1 MTLPGMRLSPEQAAA
16 SFVPAHPDLP
26 HAGGVPAQAGSESF
40 VEALARVV
48 FYWAYPGVDVFGR
61 TTNMWQIMD
70 GQRGS
75 MLGILPGGPKNHT
88 GGLRDYMGPSQR
100 WVVTPNNDTIYG
112 AGLADLTSEAVVIQA
127 PADAPPG
134 HYWTIQVT
142 DVLTNVWHQ
151 LGSASGT
158 PGGKYLL
165 AGPNWSGGKPDGFCG
180 VLRVPTNVAGVFPR
194 SFAAR
199 SEQSKAQARA
209 VLNQLGMYPLSEDQP
224 GPRDFDYGKYAAHAV
239 FPPGVTAEMIAANPE
254 ASRPDW
260 VKPGT
265 FWRDLGAMLDFNPE
279 FGPDDTA
286 IGDQARALVA
296 LHRANERYQSILDR
310 VALSA
315 YAALHDA
322 ATYSQAGLDAGN
334 GWRRQPDGG
343 VWGSD
348 WYGRAIAAVIYIFVN
363 DYHEAVYLTRGTDR
377 QGQLLNGRE
386 HYTMTFDQDA
396 LPPVDRSRG
405 GFWSLTMYNKDI
417 FMIADS
423 PNGRVNLGT
432 VNLDASELAFT
443 DGKLTLHLSH
453 EQPADPAARANWLPA
468 PADQFCLIVRAYVP
482 SEAILDN
489 TYQFPDVIRT
499 APEPAG
505 LATD

>member
-1 MTLPGMRLSPEQAAA
+1 MGLSPEQAAQ

-26 HAGGVPAQAGSESF
+26 HAGGVAAQAGSESY

-48 FYWAYPGVDVFGR
+48 FYWAYPGVDAFGR
-61 TTNMWQIMD
+61 TNMWQIMA
-70 GQRGS
+70 GQRGT
-75 MLGILPGGPKNHT
+75 MLGILPAAPKNHT
-88 GGLRDYMGPSQR
+88 GGLGDYMSPSQR
-100 WVVTPNNDTIYG
+100 WVVTPNSDTIYG
-112 AGLADLTSEAVVIQA
+112 AGFAELTSEAVVIQTPIDS
-127 PADAPPG
+127 PAG

-142 DVLTNVWHQ
+142 DVLTNVRHQ

-158 PGGKYLL
+158 AGGKFLL
-165 AGPNWSGGKPDGFCG
+165 AGPNWTGGKPDGFIG
-180 VLRVPTNVAGVFPR
+180 VLQVPTNVAGVFPR

-199 SEQSKAQARA
+199 SEQSKERARM

-224 GPRDFDYGKYAAHAV
+224 GRRDFEYDTYATHAV

-260 VKPGT
+260 VKPHT
-265 FWRDLGAMLDFNPE
+265 FWDDLGAMLDFNPVL
-279 FGPDDTA
+279 GPDDTA

-296 LHRANERYQSILDR
+296 LHRSNEHYRPILDGA
-310 VALSA
+310 ALSA

-322 ATYSQAGLDAGN
+322 ATYTQAGLDAGN

-343 VWGSD
+343 LWGSD

-363 DYHEAVYLTRGTDR
+363 DYHEAVYLTRGTDSG
-377 QGQLLNGRE
+377 GQLLNGRE
-386 HYTMTFDQDA
+386 HYTMTFSQDA

-405 GFWSLTMYNKDI
+405 GFWSVTMYNKDI

-432 VNLDASELAFT
+432 VNLDAGDLAFA
-443 DGKLTLHLSH
+443 DGKLTLYLSH
-453 EQPADPAARANWLPA
+453 DEPTDPTTRANWLPA
-468 PADQFCLIVRAYVP
+468 PADQFCLVIRAYVP
-482 SEAILDN
+482 GQSILDN
-489 TYQFPDVIRT
+489 TYQFPDIIRT
-499 APEPAG
+499 
-505 LATD
+505 

>member
-1 MTLPGMRLSPEQAAA
+1 MGLSPEQAAV

-26 HAGGVPAQAGSESF
+26 HAAGVAAQAGSESY

-48 FYWAYPGVDVFGR
+48 FYWAYPGVDAFGR
-61 TTNMWQIMD
+61 TNMWQIMA

-75 MLGILPGGPKNHT
+75 MLGILPAGAKNHT
-88 GGLRDYMGPSQR
+88 GGMRDYMGPSQR

-112 AGLADLTSEAVVIQA
+112 AGFADLTSEVVVIQT
-127 PADAPPG
+127 PADSPEG

-142 DVLTNVWHQ
+142 DVMTNVWHQ

-158 PGGKYLL
+158 PAGKFLL
-165 AGPNWSGGKPDGFCG
+165 AGPNWTGENPEGFLG

-199 SEQSKAQARA
+199 SEQSKARAQA
-209 VLNQLGMYPLSEDQP
+209 VLDQLGMYPLSENQP
-224 GPRDFDYGKYAAHAV
+224 GPHDFEYGKYATRAV

-260 VKPGT
+260 VKPRT
-265 FWRDLGAMLDFNPE
+265 FWDDLAAMLDFNPAL
-279 FGPDDTA
+279 GADDTA

-296 LHRANERYQSILDR
+296 LHRSNEHYRPILDR
-310 VALSA
+310 VAMSA
-315 YAALHDA
+315 YADLHSA
-322 ATYSQAGLDAGN
+322 ATYAQAGLDAGN

-343 VWGSD
+343 LWGSD

-363 DYHEAVYLTRGTDR
+363 DYHEAVYLTRGTDSA
-377 QGQLLNGRE
+377 GQVLNGRE
-386 HYTMTFDQDA
+386 HYTMTFDADA

-432 VNLDASELAFT
+432 VNLDADEVRF
-443 DGKLTLHLSH
+443 DGGKLTLHLSH
-453 EQPADPAARANWLPA
+453 DEPADAAAKANWLPA
-468 PADQFCLIVRAYVP
+468 PADQFCLVIRAYVP
-482 SEAILDN
+482 GQDILDN
-489 TYQFPDVIRT
+489 TYQFPDVIRI
-499 APEPAG
+499 AP
-505 LATD
+505 